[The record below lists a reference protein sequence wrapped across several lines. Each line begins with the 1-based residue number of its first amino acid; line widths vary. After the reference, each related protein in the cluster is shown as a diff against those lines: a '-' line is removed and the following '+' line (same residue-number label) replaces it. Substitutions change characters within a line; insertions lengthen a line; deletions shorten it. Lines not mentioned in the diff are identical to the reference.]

1 MANDDKTKDLEYN
14 SAEIE
19 PYLIATSENYKLQL
33 KAYLMKEKKIWLDK
47 KKKKGLPLWQFYTIN
62 IFIF

>member
-47 KKKKGLPLWQFYTIN
+47 KKKKGLPL
-62 IFIF
+62 